1 MLLSWQP
8 VLGRGTSKS
17 VQQPLEAQNAA
28 QRLNLSLGLYN
39 HHPFKATC
47 QGGTIPKCKIHFW
60 GPPLNQWEF
69 QDPKMGSERPSD
81 VVFVGRV
88 VKIPSKCKLIIIF
101 SRPPSK
107 TP

>member
-17 VQQPLEAQNAA
+17 VQQPLEVQNAA

-47 QGGTIPKCKIHFW
+47 QGGTIPKCKIHFL

-69 QDPKMGSERPSD
+69 QNPKMEVLYIRPY
-81 VVFVGRV
+81 FMGMFPY
-88 VKIPSKCKLIIIF
+88 IGL
-101 SRPPSK
+101 
-107 TP
+107 T